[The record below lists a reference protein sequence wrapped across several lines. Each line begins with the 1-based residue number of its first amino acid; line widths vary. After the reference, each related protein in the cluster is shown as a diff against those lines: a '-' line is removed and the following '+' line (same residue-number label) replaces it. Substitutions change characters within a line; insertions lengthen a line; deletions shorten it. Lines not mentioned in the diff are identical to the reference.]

1 MGAGLSRILFSK
13 IPKGDR
19 LLAIGN
25 FFKKDDP
32 VPKWRIGSLFDQGGE
47 ILSRPLDL
55 EMSCILGVGREFV
68 GEDNVPYLSH
78 GFRTRMDLPPIEEW
92 QERPL
97 GECSRLARRL
107 ARNPEVAGQRCFVF
121 EAEGLTV
128 WLPKFELARKLFFH
142 AAFLVRAAFDPNGLD
157 MVFSVEKKGD
167 VIHIRTP
174 AKTGAPS
181 QLLKIK
187 GYRDHFS
194 WLLLD
199 PDVRRSFESIWQSL
213 NEEQI
218 STSSRYARWRFN
230 FIPPS
235 CLTRITMEVQG
246 PLDWDSRELL
256 VWEIK
261 TLQGLKFPSGDTIFF
276 HHPSLRQ
283 PVRGEG
289 GGWIRPAPGGEDI
302 EVDAEEE
309 SDEAKERQLIE
320 LPLEGIAFDGY
331 PATRIAYKGQRAS
344 GHGKKV
350 DEDTVPGGDT
360 NTLGVADDA
369 TGGTIA
375 PGEFQQLEN
384 QKDQDQYPNRFVLLR
399 EIIREIAQEPGIEL
413 LELEVQPLPQV
424 PRCSYHMM
432 NEDTPRCYLMARFR
446 LEDGRERYLLEI
458 DTSDNKKRL
467 STRILDF
474 KEGLIAKREVDRILK
489 DAVKGSL
496 RWPALID
503 DVCEY
508 SHPIHHPK
516 ESASDERQT
525 RLTAWKLRLK
535 IRLM

>member
-157 MVFSVEKKGD
+157 MVFSVEKEGD

-199 PDVRRSFESIWQSL
+199 PDMRRSFESIWQSL

-261 TLQGLKFPSGDTIFF
+261 TLKGLKFPSGDTIFF

-289 GGWIRPAPGGEDI
+289 GGWIRPARVGEDI
-302 EVDAEEE
+302 EVDAEDEP
-309 SDEAKERQLIE
+309 DEAKERQLLE
-320 LPLEGIAFDGY
+320 LPIEGIDFDGY
-331 PATRIAYKGQRAS
+331 PATRIAYKGQRIN

-350 DEDTVPGGDT
+350 DDDQVPGDGPRV
-360 NTLGVADDA
+360 LGVADDI
-369 TGGTIA
+369 TGGTMV
-375 PGEFQQLEN
+375 PGEFQQLED
-384 QKDQDQYPNRFVLLR
+384 QKDQDPYPNRFALLR
-399 EIIREIAQEPGIEL
+399 DLIREIAQEPGIEL
-413 LELEVQPLPQV
+413 LELEVKPLPQV
-424 PRCSYHMM
+424 PRCSYHMIG
-432 NEDTPRCYLMARFR
+432 EDTPRCFLMARFR
-446 LEDGRERYLLEI
+446 LDDCRERYLLEI

-467 STRILDF
+467 STRIMGF
-474 KEGLIAKREVDRILK
+474 KESAEVRKCIDRILK
-489 DAVKGSL
+489 DMVKASL
-496 RWPALID
+496 RWPSSMVKCCKPLHS
-503 DVCEY
+503 V
-508 SHPIHHPK
+508 HHPK
-516 ESASDERQT
+516 ESSSDTNHT
-525 RLTAWKLRLK
+525 RALNWKHR
-535 IRLM
+535 IRAFLS

>member
-1 MGAGLSRILFSK
+1 MSRILFSK

-25 FFKKDDP
+25 FFKKDEP
-32 VPKWRIGSLFDQGGE
+32 TPRWRLGSLFDQGGE
-47 ILSRPLDL
+47 LRQRWFDL

-68 GEDNVPYLSH
+68 GEDNAPYLSH
-78 GFRTRMDLPPIEEW
+78 GFRKRLELPPVEDW
-92 QERPL
+92 QDRPL
-97 GECSRLARRL
+97 GECPRLARRL

-121 EAEGLTV
+121 EADGLTV

-157 MVFSVEKKGD
+157 MAFSVYKEGD
-167 VIHIRTP
+167 VTHIRTP
-174 AKTGAPS
+174 SKVGAPS

-199 PDVRRSFESIWQSL
+199 PDVRRSFESIWRSL

-218 STSSRYARWRFN
+218 STGSRYARWQFN

-235 CLTRITMEVQG
+235 CLAGVTMEVQG
-246 PLDWDSRELL
+246 PLDWDSRDLL

-261 TLQGLKFPSGDTIFF
+261 VLQGLKFPSGDAIFF

-289 GGWIRPAPGGEDI
+289 GGWIRPAPGGGDI

-309 SDEAKERQLIE
+309 PDEAKERQLLD
-320 LPLEGIAFDGY
+320 LPIEGIAFDGY

-360 NTLGVADDA
+360 KTLGVADDA

-375 PGEFQQLEN
+375 PGEFQQLES
-384 QKDQDQYPNRFVLLR
+384 QRDQGQYPNRFVLLR
-399 EIIREIAQEPGIEL
+399 EIIREIAKEPGIEL
-413 LELEVQPLPQV
+413 LELEVKPLPQV

-432 NEDTPRCYLMARFR
+432 DKDTPRCYLMAKFR

-467 STRILDF
+467 STRIVSFQAEINPRD
-474 KEGLIAKREVDRILK
+474 GIDRILK
-489 DAVKGSL
+489 DAVKASL
-496 RWPALID
+496 RWPVFMEK
-503 DVCEY
+503 VCE
-508 SHPIHHPK
+508 SFHSIHHPK
-516 ESASDERQT
+516 ESSSNEHQARVD
-525 RLTAWKLRLK
+525 AWELRLK
-535 IRLM
+535 ACLT